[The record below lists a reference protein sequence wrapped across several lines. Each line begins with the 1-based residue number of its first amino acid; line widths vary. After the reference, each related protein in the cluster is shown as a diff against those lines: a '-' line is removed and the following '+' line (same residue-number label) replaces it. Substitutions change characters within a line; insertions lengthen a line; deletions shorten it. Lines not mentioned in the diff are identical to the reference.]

1 MSSRQWLAG
10 LLCVTACFVSGCIS
24 STPVLPVSLVTIN
37 GSQPPPPRSVP
48 PRCYSPNWS
57 PQGTTFSGVLGTEG
71 LRERLHREVTKNRT
85 YPELARRYGW
95 QGTVQLCVMMERDGR
110 FSRVTVLTSSGN
122 AFLDNEAIQML
133 RSIQMNDLPSPA
145 TWTQVWFQIPVAYE
159 LTTLSPSHQALVQAV
174 RMQILKNREYPAE
187 AIPSK
192 LEGNTVLGAK
202 VGPDGSVQKV
212 DVYQSSGSDLLD
224 QAAKHLL
231 ERSAPFPMQQWQF
244 DSPVYLLIPLAYRY
258 E

>member
-1 MSSRQWLAG
+1 MGSRQWLAS
-10 LLCVTACFVSGCIS
+10 LLCVTACVVSGCIS
-24 STPVLPVSLVTIN
+24 STPVLPVSLITIN
-37 GSQPPPPRSVP
+37 GAQPAPPRSVT

-57 PQGTTFSGVLGTEG
+57 PQGTAFSGVRGREG
-71 LRERLHREVTKNRT
+71 LSERLHREITHNRT

-122 AFLDNEAIQML
+122 AFLDNEAIQMV
-133 RSIQMNDLPSPA
+133 RSVQMTDLPSPA

-159 LTTLSPSHQALVQAV
+159 LTSLPPSHQALVQAV
-174 RMQILKNREYPAE
+174 KMQVLRNREYPAE

-192 LEGNTVLGAK
+192 LEGNTVLGAT
-202 VGPDGSVQKV
+202 VGPDGSVQQM
-212 DVYQSSGSDLLD
+212 DVRQSSGSDILD
-224 QAAKHLL
+224 QAAKDLL
-231 ERSAPFPMQQWQF
+231 ARSAPFPMQQWQF
-244 DSPVYLLIPLAYRY
+244 DSPVYLLIPFAYRY